1 MMFRTFLLYFVSLS
15 GFFPFCKQEKVPAG
29 HLKPLGSHRPAEG
42 AIKAID
48 FLPSPQVFFK
58 DYVMSNQPVIF
69 KGAAKLSLGFNL
81 WTDNYIR

>member
-1 MMFRTFLLYFVSLS
+1 MFRTFLLYFVSLS
-15 GFFPFCKQEKVPAG
+15 GFFTLCKQDKVPAG
-29 HLKPLGSHRPAEG
+29 HLKPLGSHRLAEG